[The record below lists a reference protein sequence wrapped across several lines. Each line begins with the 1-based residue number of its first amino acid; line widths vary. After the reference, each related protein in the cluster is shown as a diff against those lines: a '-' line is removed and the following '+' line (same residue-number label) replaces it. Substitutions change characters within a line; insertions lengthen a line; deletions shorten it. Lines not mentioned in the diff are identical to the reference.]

1 MRQPLF
7 FSAASLLETYRF
19 FALMFSALVA
29 TVFFAVFLSSNRK
42 TMYWKAQRR
51 EVRNKVFDHL
61 DDKAGKRLYDF
72 VRDL

>member
-1 MRQPLF
+1 MAPGLLCKTQVELQ
-7 FSAASLLETYRF
+7 AA
-19 FALMFSALVA
+19 
-29 TVFFAVFLSSNRK
+29 LSK
-42 TMYWKAQRR
+42 PDTEHWKAKRR